1 MTTQHIPH
9 ATVETLEVGGRTVT
23 LRFMTEDDGDLV
35 LAFARAL
42 PQHDLVFLHRD
53 ITDSDEVATWIEA
66 IEQGLE
72 GVILAVAASGPAGS
86 DDSGAVLG
94 YSSVSRSPLSW
105 SRHVAE
111 LRVVVGED
119 ARGMGLGRALTAE
132 AFRIAEDLGVRKMVA
147 QMTIDQQGAI
157 HTFKKLGFTSEALL
171 HDHVLDADGTTLD
184 LIVMSQDVAAFA
196 HTLAHLED

>member
-1 MTTQHIPH
+1 MTQHIPH
-9 ATVETLEVGGRTVT
+9 ATVETLEVGGREVT
-23 LRFMTEDDGDLV
+23 LRFMTEDDAEIV
-35 LAFARAL
+35 LAFTSGL
-42 PQHDLVFLHRD
+42 PQHDIVFLHRD
-53 ITDSDEVATWIEA
+53 ITEAEGIAEWIA
-66 IEQGLE
+66 DIEQGLE
-72 GVILAVAASGPAGS
+72 GVILAVA
-86 DDSGAVLG
+86 DGAVLG

-111 LRVVVGED
+111 LRVVVGPD
-119 ARGMGLGRALTAE
+119 ARGQGLGRALTAE

-157 HTFKKLGFTSEALL
+157 HTFKRLGFTSEALL

-184 LIVMSQDVAAFA
+184 LVVMSQDVAAFA

>member
-1 MTTQHIPH
+1 MTQHIPH
-9 ATVETLEVGGRTVT
+9 ATVETLEVGGRAVT
-23 LRFMTEDDGDLV
+23 LRFMTEQDAEVV
-35 LAFARAL
+35 LAFAGEL

-53 ITDSDEVATWIEA
+53 ITDADAVAAWIGD
-66 IEQGLE
+66 IEQGIE
-72 GVILAVAASGPAGS
+72 GVILAVA
-86 DDSGAVLG
+86 DGAVLG

-111 LRVVVGED
+111 LRVVVGE
-119 ARGMGLGRALTAE
+119 AGRGQGLGRALTAE

-157 HTFKKLGFTSEALL
+157 HTFKSLGFTSEALL
-171 HDHVLDADGTTLD
+171 HDQVLDADGTTLD
-184 LIVMSQDVAAFA
+184 LVVMSQDVAAFE

>member
-9 ATVETLEVGGRTVT
+9 ATLGTIEIGGRAVT
-23 LRFMTEDDGDLV
+23 FRFMTEEDGELV
-35 LAFARAL
+35 LTFARAL

-53 ITDSDEVATWIEA
+53 ITDGDEVAAWIAA

-72 GVILAVAASGPAGS
+72 GVILAVA
-86 DDSGAVLG
+86 DDAVLG

-119 ARGMGLGRALTAE
+119 GRGQGLGRALTAE

-147 QMTIDQQGAI
+147 QMTIDQQGAL
-157 HTFKKLGFTSEALL
+157 HTFKRLGFTSEALL

-184 LIVMSQDVAAFA
+184 LVVMSQDVAAFER
-196 HTLAHLED
+196 TLGHLAD